1 MAAEKNR
8 VLHALAD
15 EYAGRQA
22 ARTGQASQDVLL
34 DYEKLLH
41 LAGCER
47 GEERV
52 CAERDL
58 GEAHKQDLLEIER
71 HPRTQLPLS
80 VRFHPANE
88 IRLFEKLG
96 LVPPAKKRGIFA
108 GLFLEAATFP
118 VPERWQSHWTQF
130 CSSSGARAAAGQSV
144 APFSR
149 EKPDEA
155 REILALLPRLLAWQ
169 NESLRR
175 FASCRLC
182 GNSKRLEKLQSSLEN
197 GLAEITAGEIST
209 LEDLGILEN
218 ERAVILHGPLQ
229 FHLPEGILDVGLLSA
244 PCRIDRRDLR
254 RSAIGSQATRCI
266 TIENLSVLY
275 ELAKSRT
282 GAILASSG
290 SEGGFAHSAIIDFLR
305 SLPGHIT
312 CWHAGDTDPKGFEIL
327 LNLRERTGR
336 VIHSLGMTF
345 DGSISGPPLEAAHRK
360 TLLRLMASPHLTD
373 FEKLQLLAMQ
383 NAGHQGAFEQESRP
397 LPDAANCGG
406 ES

>member
-22 ARTGQASQDVLL
+22 ARTGQASQDVLI
-34 DYEKLLH
+34 DYEKLLR

-58 GEAHKQDLLEIER
+58 IDAHAQNLLIIER
-71 HPRTQLPLS
+71 HQRTELPLS

-96 LVPPAKKRGIFA
+96 LVPPAKKREIFA
-108 GLFLEAATFP
+108 GLFSEAATFP
-118 VPERWQSHWTQF
+118 VPERWRSHWTEF
-130 CSSSGARAAAGQSV
+130 CSDCGGKAASGQSV

-149 EKPDEA
+149 DKPADA
-155 REILALLPRLLAWQ
+155 HEILILLPRLLAWQ

-175 FASCRLC
+175 FASYQLC
-182 GNSKRLEKLQSSLEN
+182 GNSKRLEKLQSNLEKCLSL
-197 GLAEITAGEIST
+197 ITEGEISS

-229 FHLPEGILDVGLLSA
+229 FHLPDGLLDIGLLSA

-254 RSAIGSQATRCI
+254 HSTIGSQATRCI
-266 TIENLSVLY
+266 TVENLSVLH
-275 ELAKSRT
+275 ELAKKRT

-305 SLPGHIT
+305 ALPGHIT

-336 VIHSLGMTF
+336 PIHSLGMTF
-345 DGSISGPPLEAAHRK
+345 DGSISGPPLDTAHRK
-360 TLLRLMASPHLTD
+360 TLLRLLASPLLTD
-373 FEKLQLLAMQ
+373 LEKSQLITMQ

-397 LPDAANCGG
+397 LPDAANSG
-406 ES
+406 

>member
-8 VLHALAD
+8 VLHALAA

-22 ARTGQASQDVLL
+22 ARTGQASRDLLIDYQDLL
-34 DYEKLLH
+34 E
-41 LAGCER
+41 AASCER

-58 GEAHKQDLLEIER
+58 DDADAQNLLKIER
-71 HPRTQLPLS
+71 HPRTNIPLR
-80 VRFHPANE
+80 VRFHPADE
-88 IRLFEKLG
+88 VRLFEKLS
-96 LVPPAKKRGIFA
+96 LVPPSHKRELFA
-108 GLFLEAATFP
+108 GLFLEAATFQ
-118 VPERWQSHWTQF
+118 VPARWQSHWAQF

-144 APFSR
+144 PPFSR

-155 REILALLPRLLAWQ
+155 REVLYLLPRLLAWK

-175 FASCRLC
+175 FASCQLC
-182 GNSKRLEKLQSSLEN
+182 ASSKRLEKLQTNLEKCLTDITEGKISS
-197 GLAEITAGEIST
+197 

-229 FHLPEGILDVGLLSA
+229 LHLPDGILDIGLLNA

-254 RSAIGSQATRCI
+254 RSTIGSPATRCI
-266 TIENLSVLY
+266 TVENLSVLH
-275 ELAKSRT
+275 ELAKKRT

-305 SLPGHIT
+305 ALPDHIT

-336 VIHSLGMTF
+336 AIHSFGMTF
-345 DGSISGPPLEAAHRK
+345 DGSISGPPLDNAHRK
-360 TLLRLMASPHLTD
+360 TLLRLLASPLLTD
-373 FEKLQLLAMQ
+373 FEKSQLLAMQ
-383 NAGHQGAFEQESRP
+383 SAGHQGAFEQESRP
-397 LPDAANCGG
+397 LPDAANCG
-406 ES
+406 